1 MHTWLNWH
9 QAIQERRKQSDL
21 IHRCTFTL
29 NKGAP
34 APFFIGFFMK
44 KLLLFLPLIFLSFY
58 CQASA
63 AEFPTTGTARDVGG
77 IFDCAENGKSYNIAS
92 VLSCLENRFVP
103 YEDYKTTTCYL
114 RVDRF
119 GGRSICNI
127 TGGDYEG
134 QTVMMNGWYGL
145 QCPPNTEK
153 NRENMCESTCEHGTN
168 DDGSCREKCDY
179 GSNEDGTCRNKCEF
193 SKAVDFTVDLSWF
206 PMATGNDVQF
216 GCYYTGGIYAEYC
229 TMQQTGENEVRC
241 TGVVDGHVTAETR
254 CTTQFSY
261 TGRTC
266 TEGDEPFWGDG
277 KGSGNPDDPDNP
289 DEPEE
294 PDNPDEPEEPDND
307 DPDLDIPPFDPPV
320 SDSEF
325 PPIDTP
331 DEPDVEEPD
340 TDDDS
345 GVITAITGQNKDI
358 NTNFSNLIT
367 ANNTNFATLNGKL
380 QTLNANTVALNNNVG
395 TQLRQDY
402 DIYKLE
408 KQNREKQ
415 TDALKKAVQEENER
429 LIESL
434 SVNNQELQEKL
445 ELSLEAL
452 QSGLGSKIEASI
464 DIVSGDL
471 TNGFSQLGTQLG
483 SHTNEIVGAI
493 DGISGQL
500 DGVVDALGDTSG
512 ALGSAASSL
521 NGVADS
527 LEDLLE
533 GLEPCEPNQD
543 NRYCENPHGLSP
555 DFVGTA
561 LGQADSVFSDSLV
574 EYEKTIT
581 DAAQSIVDQP
591 LTPESESHIA
601 SLSSDIIGI
610 LPKPTS
616 CVDLSFPTFGG
627 ERASID
633 CKFSQQLKMILSLLI
648 YIYTLKTL
656 AEILLNEVTP
666 VPSNKPGSAR
676 YY

>member
-1 MHTWLNWH
+1 MYAWSGHMGCYEERAWNNPDTVHACLYENYGEYIDGGVHDCSVVLLDTDLGYNRYASKCYNWKGSYE
-9 QAIQERRKQSDL
+9 AWVIYDKARCPSGERFNSST
-21 IHRCTFTL
+21 I
-29 NKGAP
+29 
-34 APFFIGFFMK
+34 
-44 KLLLFLPLIFLSFY
+44 
-58 CQASA
+58 
-63 AEFPTTGTARDVGG
+63 
-77 IFDCAENGKSYNIAS
+77 
-92 VLSCLENRFVP
+92 SCEP
-103 YEDYKTTTCYL
+103 
-114 RVDRF
+114 
-119 GGRSICNI
+119 
-127 TGGDYEG
+127 
-134 QTVMMNGWYGL
+134 
-145 QCPPNTEK
+145 
-153 NRENMCESTCEHGTN
+153 
-168 DDGSCREKCDY
+168 KCDY

-193 SKAVDFTVDLSWF
+193 AQAVGHTADLSWF

-216 GCYYTGGIYAEYC
+216 GCYYTGGINAEYC

-261 TGRTC
+261 TGSTC

-294 PDNPDEPEEPDND
+294 PETPDEPDNPDEPEEPDND

-320 SDSEF
+320 SDSDL
-325 PPIDTP
+325 PPILTP

-340 TDDDS
+340 TDDNS

-358 NTNFSNLIT
+358 NKNFSNLIT
-367 ANNTNFATLNGKL
+367 SNNTNFATLNGKL

-452 QSGLGSKIEASI
+452 QSGLGSKIESSI
-464 DIVSGDL
+464 DIVSGDF
-471 TNGFSQLGTQLG
+471 TNGLLQLGTQLG
-483 SHTNEIVGAI
+483 NYTNEIVGSI
-493 DGISGQL
+493 DG
-500 DGVVDALGDTSG
+500 V
-512 ALGSAASSL
+512 SSQL
-521 NGVADS
+521 NGVSGELGGVAEG

-533 GLEPCEPNQD
+533 GLEPCEPTED
-543 NRYCENPHGLSP
+543 NRYCENPHGLSS
-555 DFVGTA
+555 DYVGTA
-561 LGQADSVFSDSLV
+561 LGQADSVFSDSLAT
-574 EYEKTIT
+574 YEKTIT
-581 DAAQSIVDQP
+581 DAAQSIADQP
-591 LTPESESHIA
+591 LTSESESHI
-601 SLSSDIIGI
+601 SNLSNDIIGI